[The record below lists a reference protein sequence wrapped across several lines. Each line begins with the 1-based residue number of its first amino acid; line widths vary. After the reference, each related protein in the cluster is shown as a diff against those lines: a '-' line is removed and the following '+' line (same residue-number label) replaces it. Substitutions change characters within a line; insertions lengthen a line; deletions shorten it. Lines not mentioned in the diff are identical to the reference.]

1 VTACAKSQPFWE
13 LNGFC
18 GIALLALAACGP
30 SAEDRAELHYRLKVE
45 VETPQGLRSGSSV
58 IWVKAVRNPN
68 WVNPEG
74 RGIRTRY
81 RGEAVAIDLPNGKT
95 LFALLRTES
104 GNVDAP
110 AEWPVR
116 SFADIL
122 DRQAD
127 FVADV
132 KQLSRTTTSGA
143 VRPLPKTE
151 HVLPNGGQDIPAL
164 PLLVT
169 FKDINDPKSVER
181 VDSDDLAASFGA
193 GYRLKA
199 ITAQISGGP
208 VTTGIEKKLGW
219 LPQYYDKM
227 LDGDQLN
234 QSNELANNL
243 SQNSFQQGNSE

>member
-1 VTACAKSQPFWE
+1 MLGLQRFVS
-13 LNGFC
+13 LLVG
-18 GIALLALAACGP
+18 GILVLTLSGCGP
-30 SAEDRAELHYRLKVE
+30 SAEDQAELHYLLKVE
-45 VETPQGLRSGSSV
+45 VETPQGPRSGSGV

-81 RGEAVAIDLPNGKT
+81 RGEAVAIDLPNGRT
-95 LFALLRTES
+95 LFALLRTVS
-104 GNVDAP
+104 GNMDAP
-110 AEWPVR
+110 AEWPVT
-116 SFADIL
+116 SFNDIL

-127 FVADV
+127 FVDAV
-132 KQLSRTTTSGA
+132 KQLSQITRSDV
-143 VRPLPKTE
+143 VRPLAKTE
-151 HVLPNGGQDIPAL
+151 HILPNGGEDIPAL

-169 FKDINDPKSVER
+169 FKDINDPRSVVW

-199 ITAQISGGP
+199 ITVEISSGP

-227 LDGDQLN
+227 LDGDRLN
-234 QSNELANNL
+234 RSTELANQL
-243 SQNSFQQGNSE
+243 SQNSFQQGTSQ